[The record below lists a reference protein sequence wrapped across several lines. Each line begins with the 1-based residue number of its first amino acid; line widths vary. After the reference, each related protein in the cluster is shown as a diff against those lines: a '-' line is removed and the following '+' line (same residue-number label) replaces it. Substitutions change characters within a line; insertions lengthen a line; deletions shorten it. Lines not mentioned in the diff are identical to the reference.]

1 MLDYPASWVAHYT
14 PQAYVLRDSVV
25 AWALSEIGSVR
36 WSAITLPDTL
46 DMLGQAGAH
55 GLVYGATVST
65 GPLDARTIG
74 SLARS
79 DLELTDEEL
88 ARAEVLITEL
98 HQRLMPSRPLTLV
111 QVEALRLIAKG
122 YRYADAAKAFADFAK
137 RIEGTDHRCA
147 SPPACPNHRGG
158 HPTSCIL

>member
-1 MLDYPASWVAHYT
+1 MS
-14 PQAYVLRDSVV
+14 QACVLRDSVV

-122 YRYADAAKAFADFAK
+122 YRYADAAKALQ
-137 RIEGTDHRCA
+137 I
-147 SPPACPNHRGG
+147 SQ
-158 HPTSCIL
+158 SV